1 MPPNRWKSRI
11 SGFCLLIVS
20 LTVSVNVVYSGTPEH
35 VSIQTLL
42 SAQAASYQKHLVTLE
57 GVARDVAIMPPY
69 PLPKC
74 GRLLYG
80 QATFMLDDGTGS
92 LPVDVFGSCV
102 GPQAIDELPQNGNRV
117 RVTAVIE
124 VLTTDSPGRVR
135 ARVTEIQI
143 LDHKSGP

>member
-1 MPPNRWKSRI
+1 
-11 SGFCLLIVS
+11 
-20 LTVSVNVVYSGTPEH
+20 
-35 VSIQTLL
+35 
-42 SAQAASYQKHLVTLE
+42 
-57 GVARDVAIMPPY
+57 
-69 PLPKC
+69 
-74 GRLLYG
+74 
-80 QATFMLDDGTGS
+80 MLDDGTGS